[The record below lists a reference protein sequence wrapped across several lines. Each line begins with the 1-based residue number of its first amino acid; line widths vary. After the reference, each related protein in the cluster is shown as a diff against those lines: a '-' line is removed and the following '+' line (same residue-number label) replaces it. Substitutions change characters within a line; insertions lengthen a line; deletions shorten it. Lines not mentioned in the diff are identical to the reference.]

1 VFRFEETEMRDLGG
15 SLVWLG
21 RVHMKGGASQVELD
35 QEFGIYCLLRDGKV
49 VRATACRS
57 WTEALEAAGLRE

>member
-1 VFRFEETEMRDLGG
+1 VFRFTETETRNLGD

-21 RVHMKGGASQVELD
+21 RVRMKGTASRVELD
-35 QEFGIYCLLRDGKV
+35 QEFGLDCLLRDSKL
-49 VRATACRS
+49 VRATAFLS